1 MGYPPSPTPFA
12 RAMLNIKFK
21 IALAASLLFIPL
33 CALRAIE
40 YAYANPEPQKTG
52 WPLTDAEKTFI
63 LRPEFDRKPG
73 HEVNKH
79 LPAMWPVT
87 PTAGYRGKAVGDTQ
101 WLDIHAKLVA
111 DVQANKGAIDIL
123 ILGDSITEYMGGSA
137 ITGLPFIAPWKKH
150 FGHLKTVNA
159 GLAGD
164 KIEGV
169 LWRLEHGLL
178 DGASPKVIVLM
189 IGVNNAPLITACSVP
204 AEAVAQGIK
213 LCVDNLREKCP
224 ASQVV
229 VVKVLPAFQPGKS
242 VHEDIKKVNAVLDG
256 LKLDS
261 DPNVHVLDVWND
273 FMNPD
278 GSLKATAYSD
288 GHLHLNDV
296 GYEIYAAKLKPF
308 VDGISANSK

>member
-1 MGYPPSPTPFA
+1 MSRT
-12 RAMLNIKFK
+12 RR
-21 IALAASLLFIPL
+21 LLFILAVTVASLPFGT
-33 CALRAIE
+33 AHAVE
-40 YAYANPEPQKTG
+40 YPYAPYNEGKMDPQKTG
-52 WPLTDAEKTFI
+52 WPLTDAEKTFM
-63 LRPEFDRKPG
+63 LKPEFDRKPG
-73 HEVNKH
+73 HEASRH

-87 PTAGYRGKAVGDTQ
+87 PTAGYRGKEVGDTR

-111 DVQANKGAIDIL
+111 AVQANKDSTDIL
-123 ILGDSITEYMGGSA
+123 LVGDSITEYMGGSA
-137 ITGLPFIAPWKKH
+137 INGQPFIAPWQKH
-150 FGHLKTVNA
+150 FGNIKTVNA

-189 IGVNNAPLITACSVP
+189 IGVNDAPLITACSMPSESV
-204 AEAVAQGIK
+204 AEGIK

-224 ASQVV
+224 SSQVV
-229 VVKVLPAFQPGKS
+229 VVKILPAFEPGKP
-242 VHEDIKKVNAVLDG
+242 VHEDIKKVNAFLDG
-256 LKLDS
+256 LKLDG
-261 DPNVHVLDVWND
+261 DPKVHVLDVWND

-288 GHLHLNDV
+288 GHLHLNDA